1 MTTYSDALRARAA
14 EIEARE
20 TEIRASMEIADLLPA
35 CRVLLAALDRD
46 GGKTNHLIAE
56 APYEHAIS
64 MLCMAVQLGIVA
76 FGDEARLRDEVV
88 ALAMDQELRL
98 P

>member
-1 MTTYSDALRARAA
+1 MTSYSEALRAAAAAVEAKEAEVRA
-14 EIEARE
+14 
-20 TEIRASMEIADLLPA
+20 TMEVADLLPA

-46 GGKTNHLIAE
+46 ASKTNQLIAE

-64 MLCMAVQLGIVA
+64 LLCLAVQLGTAA
-76 FGDEARLRDEVV
+76 FGDEARLREEVA

>member
-1 MTTYSDALRARAA
+1 MTTFPEALRAAAA
-14 EIEARE
+14 EVEARE
-20 TEIRASMEIADLLPA
+20 AEIRTSMEVADLLPA

-46 GGKTNHLIAE
+46 ASQTNHLIAE
-56 APYEHAIS
+56 APYEYAIS
-64 MLCMAVQLGIVA
+64 LLCVAVLLGTTA
-76 FGDEARLRDEVV
+76 FGDETQLRAEVA